1 LVTLLR
7 RKSLLNQTLNYEV
20 DQGAV
25 FNILPMLIKE
35 GLKIIYYSGDQDAI
49 VPLEGTMYWFQE
61 YRKQFGAPI
70 KKSWRPWVTASQN
83 ISGMLWQLE
92 GLTLAT
98 VIGAGHMVPTDKPA
112 EAL

>member
-1 LVTLLR
+1 
-7 RKSLLNQTLNYEV
+7 
-20 DQGAV
+20 
-25 FNILPMLIKE
+25 M
-35 GLKIIYYSGDQDAI
+35 YYSGDQDAI

-112 EAL
+112 DALEIFDIFLGYSDWKIPDYYEE